1 MAIEI
6 RPTPFDDPT
15 ARRIVADALAD
26 LAARY
31 GGSGDDTPVDRTEFA
46 PPDGRFLIAWVDG
59 EPAGC
64 GGWRTRAGDAA
75 VAEIKR
81 MYTAPAYRGRG
92 VASAVLRAIEES
104 ARAAGRRR
112 LVLETGRRQPEA
124 IALYAKVG
132 YERIP
137 NFGYYQDYPDCVS
150 YGRDLNSTRSVG
162 FER

>member
-1 MAIEI
+1 MTAIEI
-6 RPTPFDDPT
+6 RPTRFDDPV

-31 GGSGDDTPVDRTEFA
+31 GGSGDDTPVDGAEFEG
-46 PPDGRFLIAWVDG
+46 PDGGFLVAWVDG
-59 EPAGC
+59 VPAGC
-64 GGWRTRAGDAA
+64 GGWRTRPGDAV

-104 ARAAGRRR
+104 ARGAGRRR

-124 IALYAKVG
+124 IALYEKVG
-132 YERIP
+132 YQRIA
-137 NFGYYQDYPDCVS
+137 NFGYYRDYPDCVS
-150 YGRDLNSTRSVG
+150 FGRLL
-162 FER
+162 